1 MHHSRNQQRWRATAA
16 IPIVLSEPDRCDGTR
31 EGSQNYRQVS
41 RPPVWEV
48 GRVHSRGLGRLR
60 QCRPVGRSYR
70 DAATVA
76 VRFIRRSTQRRRGGP
91 QPPRCESHPP
101 SSSTPYP
108 APGRAKQY
116 STSTS
121 YYQTR
126 LYLTFSLSLSAA
138 GKGWDGKRSQGGQ
151 EAPWWTG
158 RRSGDC
164 HVRPRTKRRTRGPR
178 GCILKDHSHVD
189 SYAFCCYIHLFRDG
203 RHRGVD
209 NVSEPEKGKGVGI
222 HVGFSLSASHV
233 SRSFFGPVVMIWS
246 ARSMETLVDG
256 LLSLSMCLSIHP
268 MSYQRG
274 AQSWIQ
280 LSWVMLFSLPVSR

>member
-16 IPIVLSEPDRCDGTR
+16 IPIVLSEADRCDGTR

-60 QCRPVGRSYR
+60 QCVGLWEEATATLRRLLLDPSDVLHSDDRGVRSPR
-70 DAATVA
+70 DARVT
-76 VRFIRRSTQRRRGGP
+76 
-91 QPPRCESHPP
+91 HP

-138 GKGWDGKRSQGGQ
+138 GKGWGGRRSQGGQ
-151 EAPWWTG
+151 GEPWRTG

-164 HVRPRTKRRTRGPR
+164 HVRPRTERRTKGPG

-189 SYAFCCYIHLFRDG
+189 SYAFCCYIHLFR
-203 RHRGVD
+203 RRREARG
-209 NVSEPEKGKGVGI
+209 GG
-222 HVGFSLSASHV
+222 
-233 SRSFFGPVVMIWS
+233 
-246 ARSMETLVDG
+246 
-256 LLSLSMCLSIHP
+256 
-268 MSYQRG
+268 
-274 AQSWIQ
+274 
-280 LSWVMLFSLPVSR
+280 